1 MSPLFFLALLLA
13 LVLSSTSF
21 QIVPSR
27 VTFKSTKK
35 AFTTAT
41 HLTSSSSSSSTVL
54 ERPTVLSKPSTVLN
68 PSPSSSNKLTKPKG
82 WSLRIFND
90 TTNTREHVARTLVQV
105 TSKSEAEAYNL
116 MMSAHRN
123 GLAVV
128 GIFLLEQAEM
138 FCEQL
143 GEFGL
148 VADIQPIDE

>member
-1 MSPLFFLALLLA
+1 MSPLFFLALILA
-13 LVLSSTSF
+13 LVLSSTAF

-35 AFTTAT
+35 AFTTAI

-54 ERPTVLSKPSTVLN
+54 ERPAVLSKPSTVLN